1 MTLKINFSLLK
12 NNPPPK
18 GRQEIMELLVDGKKD
33 KVVVTVKN
41 QEMASQLM
49 MKKSFEMIKKTGRYL
64 KGLIDYEDLVFDLK
78 NE

>member
-1 MTLKINFSLLK
+1 LALKFNLSSLK

-18 GRQEIMELLVDGKKD
+18 GRQEIMELLVDGNKD